1 MEDFVYSTY
10 ATLCYVFRNVQY
22 YSASIIKINYDV
34 ISGIIAFLSE
44 VIRLFVKCTNVTFN
58 IIIALL
64 EASVDFLAECFN
76 FLRAFLQLL
85 WKFVILLFSVL
96 DVVFRGLE
104 QVVYFIWSGGKWT
117 AGTLSASVEN
127 VKVISMSI
135 FEYLEIIC
143 TFLYENVSSGLYMFG
158 TCSLHII
165 VGVYNITTWTFFSAA
180 SLVDNAMIYFAD
192 SVKFVVDSVYDALTN
207 TFPNT
212 RIETYMGILMIV
224 LFYIALVHVVSKLYN
239 RGYTFPCPGNMNH
252 YNVPYPRFGNE
263 FSDDEF
269 GMSADEENND
279 NESNDTESSRASV
292 DNDEDDDFSD
302 GDDEFSDESSELSVM
317 DESDEENSSHD
328 DDSDDSVEPID
339 IQLPPECQY
348 NLRRSA
354 TPNRQKRKSTQDIEK
369 EMEQE
374 REKQM
379 CVVCQDNKK
388 SVLILPCRHMCL
400 CVDCGN
406 RIARA
411 RPLTRRI
418 CPLCREKIR
427 TIMNI
432 YL

>member
-10 ATLCYVFRNVQY
+10 AALCYVFRNGHY
-22 YSASIIKINYDV
+22 YAASIIKINYDV

-44 VIRLFVKCTNVTFN
+44 VIRVFVKCMNVTFN
-58 IIIALL
+58 VIVALL

-85 WKFVILLFSVL
+85 WKFVILLFSVV

-127 VKVISMSI
+127 LKVISLSI
-135 FEYLEIIC
+135 FEYLEILL
-143 TFLYENVSSGLYMFG
+143 TFLYENVSSGLYLFG
-158 TCSLHII
+158 TCSLQII
-165 VGVYNITTWTFFSAA
+165 VGVYNIIKWTFLSAA
-180 SLVDNAMIYFAD
+180 SIVDNAMIYFAD
-192 SVKFVVDSVYDALTN
+192 SVKFVVDSVYYALTD

-212 RIETYMGILMIV
+212 RIETYMGILMII

-239 RGYTFPCPGNMNH
+239 RGYTFPYPGNINN

-279 NESNDTESSRASV
+279 NDSVDTESSRASA
-292 DNDEDDDFSD
+292 DDEGDDFSD
-302 GDDEFSDESSELSVM
+302 EDEFSDEASELSVV
-317 DESDEENSSHD
+317 DDSDEDSSSP
-328 DDSDDSVEPID
+328 DSDDSVEPID

-354 TPNRQKRKSTQDIEK
+354 TPSRQKRKSTQDIEK